1 MAIVLIGLE
10 YLRYSLAAFFSSLIK
25 AAFLRAVSFFGI
37 FNVRLI
43 HCLPRKMMYVSVI
56 GEDRMVKTFG
66 SDDIQYLVNITIAG
80 MPVGYNY
87 RIVSKDQIMRL
98 EVLSPDPF
106 VAIWTNLDN
115 KRHSWVIRKVLD
127 QMDLDMANLEETD
140 DDTELE

>member
-1 MAIVLIGLE
+1 
-10 YLRYSLAAFFSSLIK
+10 
-25 AAFLRAVSFFGI
+25 
-37 FNVRLI
+37 
-43 HCLPRKMMYVSVI
+43 MMYVSVI
-56 GEDRMVKTFG
+56 GDDRMVKTFG
-66 SDDIQYLVNITIAG
+66 SDDIQYLVNITVAG

-106 VAIWTNLDN
+106 VAIWTNLEN

-127 QMDLDMANLEETD
+127 QMDQDLANLEETD

>member
-1 MAIVLIGLE
+1 
-10 YLRYSLAAFFSSLIK
+10 
-25 AAFLRAVSFFGI
+25 
-37 FNVRLI
+37 
-43 HCLPRKMMYVSVI
+43 MYVSVI
-56 GEDRMVKTFG
+56 GDDRMVKTFG
-66 SDDIQYLVNITIAG
+66 SDDIQYLVNITIAE

-106 VAIWTNLDN
+106 VAIWTNLEN

-127 QMDLDMANLEETD
+127 QMDQDLANLEETD